1 MKKATLTRT
10 WLPLL
15 FLAFLCSTDCKSVLQ
30 GSVKN
35 QAEAL
40 QKALASSDSK
50 LPRSVTADISGDYTE
65 HVSAKHVN
73 VSISAVGSIK
83 QGTAVFAIAAI
94 NQGPT
99 QTTDFS
105 PGFIAKFPGFVVG
118 MRQDTVAAFVKHV
131 QGDTA
136 TSYYEGFYYPY
147 YQTQAGTAPVSH
159 VTFSKAD
166 KLPSTSPLVVR
177 YHLVGTF
184 DFPAVYA
191 PEPPSLACAQEAQA
205 HSGRNPVYRAD
216 LCGAKKIV
224 VKGNFDITQD
234 FRSDFFE

>member
-10 WLPLL
+10 CLALL

-35 QAEAL
+35 QIETL
-40 QKALASSDSK
+40 QKALASSDSE
-50 LPRSVTADISGDYTE
+50 LPRSITADISGDYSE
-65 HVSAKHVN
+65 HFSAKQVN
-73 VSISAVGSIK
+73 IGISAVGSIK
-83 QGTAVFAIAAI
+83 QGTAVFTIVAI
-94 NQGPT
+94 NEGPT
-99 QTTDFS
+99 QTTDFT
-105 PGFIAKFPGFVVG
+105 PGFIVGFPGFAVG

-131 QGDTA
+131 QGNST
-136 TSYYEGFYYPY
+136 TNYYEGFYYPY
-147 YQTQAGTAPVSH
+147 YQTQANTDPVSH

-184 DFPAVYA
+184 DFLAAYA
-191 PEPPSLACAQEAQA
+191 PEPPSSACAQEAQA
-205 HSGRNPVYRAD
+205 HSGRNPMYRAD